1 MRLILRPLCFQNK
14 NNMPVDWKAR
24 PARGRFVLGCIA
36 LVVIGAG
43 SSYLGYRDGEHLT
56 AAWSRLSVGAAVA
69 AIGLLGVLLLA
80 FGTAARRER
89 MLFSSVAVRSRR
101 MRLSGWV
108 ASLVI
113 GAFVFAYVYASTGV

>member
-1 MRLILRPLCFQNK
+1 
-14 NNMPVDWKAR
+14 MPVDWKAR
-24 PARGRFVLGCIA
+24 PARGRFVLGCTA
-36 LVVIGAG
+36 LVVIGAV

-80 FGTAARRER
+80 FGSAARRER

-101 MRLSGWV
+101 VRLSGWV

-113 GAFVFAYVYASTGV
+113 GAFVFAYVYAANGA

>member
-24 PARGRFVLGCIA
+24 PARGRFVLGCTA
-36 LVVIGAG
+36 LVVIGAV

-80 FGTAARRER
+80 FGSAARRER

-101 MRLSGWV
+101 VRLSGWV

-113 GAFVFAYVYASTGV
+113 GAFVFAYVYAANGA

>member
-1 MRLILRPLCFQNK
+1 LQNK

-36 LVVIGAG
+36 LVVIGVVC
-43 SSYLGYRDGEHLT
+43 SYLGYQDGEQLRAT
-56 AAWSRLSVGAAVA
+56 WSRLSVGAAVTA
-69 AIGLLGVLLLA
+69 VGLLGFLLLA
-80 FGTAARRER
+80 FGAAARRER
-89 MLFSSVAVRSRR
+89 MLFSSAVVRSRR
-101 MRLSGWV
+101 VRISGWV

>member
-24 PARGRFVLGCIA
+24 PARGRFVLGCVA
-36 LVVIGAG
+36 LVVIGAL
-43 SSYLGYRDGEHLT
+43 SSYLGYQDGERLT
-56 AAWSRLSVGAAVA
+56 AAWSRLSVGAAVV
-69 AIGLLGVLLLA
+69 AIGLLA
-80 FGTAARRER
+80 FGSAARRER

-101 MRLSGWV
+101 ARLSGWV

-113 GAFVFAYVYASTGV
+113 GAFVFAYVYTSTGV